1 MTERF
6 GRSWMVGASIEMTL
20 ALWASSFPDAVS
32 QKLRERKTA
41 LQRLG
46 RSAKVVPFTKGAQ

>member
-1 MTERF
+1 
-6 GRSWMVGASIEMTL
+6 MVGASIEMTL

-32 QKLRERKTA
+32 QMLRERKAA